1 MSHGGNRSGAGRKK
15 GGVSETR
22 RRLSKAIEIGTANA
36 VRQKAPELTQ
46 GKTDE
51 EAAEIGAAMI
61 VSDMIQAG
69 QGAEVLK
76 IWASIAP
83 KTDEGGEGAND
94 LSKAFS
100 ALPAHL
106 KGTGQA
112 EDTDTTT
119 TTPAIS
125 TTYEEGAHHSELGAP
140 ENAPYFLPQMPLL
153 VPQSEQASLV
163 EPAPTATPLPPLEPD
178 GCSLDG

>member
-22 RRLSKAIEIGTANA
+22 RRLSKAIEVGTAHA

-69 QGAEVLK
+69 QGADVLK

-83 KTDEGGEGAND
+83 KTDEGGEGIND

-106 KGTGQA
+106 KGTGEAQQA
-112 EDTDTTT
+112 GTTT
-119 TTPAIS
+119 ITPTESI
-125 TTYEEGAHHSELGAP
+125 TYEDGAHHSELGAP
-140 ENAPYFLPQMPLL
+140 VNEPYFLPQFPLL
-153 VPQSEQASLV
+153 IPEPEQMSQP
-163 EPAPTATPLPPLEPD
+163 EPATAATPLPPLQPN
-178 GCSLDG
+178 GGSLDG